1 MDCDMRLA
9 TAHEHACNYVLN
21 LARIFP
27 EARVCVKAT
36 GRFCVDAGSNSGIRG
51 RC

>member
-1 MDCDMRLA
+1 MNCDMRLA

-27 EARVCVKAT
+27 EARVCVKT
-36 GRFCVDAGSNSGIRG
+36 TDRFCVDAGSNSGIRG